1 MNKAFKVLWNHLR
14 GSYVVASEATASH
27 GKASRAVKTAV
38 AAVAMVAMVG
48 GVQAA
53 DPITNDSFGSQY
65 DSTKFISGGGGDIT
79 IQTNGDT
86 RQLLSAI
93 KNFIENGNS
102 GDTSVKNEALKKL
115 LGALGTANDSA
126 TLVGFAGG
134 QNVVD
139 EGLANIFD
147 TEIDLVVTQINIG
160 EIILDK
166 IATNL
171 SQDPATQEQIK
182 NGLLRVISQLSDT
195 TVSQLMPSPSIGEG
209 DIRITIGGNGS
220 KPLLVGSVGADRLVN
235 IGLGVDNKILS
246 GSAYSAILNRVGNV
260 QIEAESGNFVSFLA
274 GSSAIN
280 INGISGKASVITA
293 PLTGGGASVVL
304 DGSTS
309 VQLTGST
316 TSAAM
321 IAGGSAMALGGNA
334 SSTVTGSSSIV
345 IDTQTKGSGFDGINV
360 GVLGGG
366 LSVATLGGQS
376 SAIVGDAENIATTST
391 SISLEGGVSGLVMG
405 GGMAAAAEI
414 SQIQPIV
421 SGIGGIGD
429 NIGFD
434 EDLLHQG
441 GTAYVESQDVSI
453 NVGSSAS
460 VFGLM
465 GGGTA
470 VAYQVENATKASTAT
485 AVVNDVTITLGEKDA
500 KPVFADVE
508 EKGKYFE
515 ALKGAL
521 SLVQNSVPAGEDVGI
536 KDTLLGVVN
545 GLAGSET
552 QIQGYIDTIAANPGV
567 TVGVLGGGIAASWAR
582 EATGAAVT
590 TPVAKST
597 VNSVTLNVLSGYNV
611 GLVGGGLAMASAP
624 EAKNDGEALV
634 QNNAIAEV
642 TEGVTINLLGG
653 ETIGVMGGGI
663 AAFSGTAEQNNGV
676 GALSDIRGEVA
687 VNVGGEASVDGIV
700 LGGLAIDDTNPT
712 ADGLPTGDPVSKAN
726 VASKVQNATL
736 TAASGAIGYLNFA
749 AFVGKS
755 NESPNIIAHERP
767 DVRDHLDALAYAVE
781 HQRVGIIGGGLAS
794 GIHDDNEAEGIAHVG
809 ETNIILRGD
818 VKVGTEDSN
827 ANVFGGGIAVNGAKA
842 TVKKATIAVAENA
855 EVYGNIYGGGIAQ
868 DGNYA
873 GSPEYYNAS
882 QSVVTEAQIW
892 LSGGE
897 VHGDVYAGGVVGTAE
912 GNVEQSTSTVE
923 KGLVVLENDQV
934 FQGTVIDGSGAEES
948 TLQFQTND
956 YSFKDG
962 QRAQGFDYIVANT
975 RVKNLNYTFVAD
987 GDKQK
992 ELTVTGAPVEFASV
1006 NGFNAVFNVG
1016 ENDSE
1021 GIEKGTAVIH
1031 SLDEFTT
1038 STMNVRAGVLALGE
1052 VDGQTVLDAVATAP
1066 GSAEAM
1072 AYVTGAVDLTS
1083 NSLIVGN
1090 VADQLNPGL
1099 AVGSNGMLV
1108 ADAAGSTNVSGTT
1121 NFADGSSIHF
1131 VNVADGQTVTIG
1143 SEGQEATVGTTVDN
1157 VLYTVTQTGNSYTFV
1172 QRTSEQLDEV
1182 GLGDVDTSF
1191 LEGLDGQDNPGADYI
1206 YGFLDESASGVTN
1219 GNRGQQLKAAM
1230 NLASAAGVQTMA
1242 IDGTMMGIEAANK
1255 RASIINNFVDGGKL
1269 FAELTGK
1276 HSEMGGGSGFGEIE
1290 SDLGGLVVGGEYT
1303 ANDWTFG
1310 ALANLGTGSVD
1321 GKGDN
1326 SGVENDVDY
1335 YGIQAYAGKRFGQFN
1350 LVGQV
1355 GYLMS
1360 ENDISHSTIGSNT
1373 ADVDADVWTI
1383 GLRGEMRFELSDTA
1397 RMVPY
1402 VGINYLRISTDG
1414 YTTSQGVKV
1423 DDVDQDLWT
1432 TPVGVKFAGD
1442 FESNSGWVLSPSLDV
1457 AYIPAFGDTD
1467 VDAKTDVGVVGHTSM
1482 DVWSDSVG
1490 RAKLGISAQK
1500 DNLGIGLEIGG
1511 AAGADDFTEYFGQ
1524 VRVDY
1529 RF

>member
-1 MNKAFKVLWNHLR
+1 MA
-14 GSYVVASEATASH
+14 
-27 GKASRAVKTAV
+27 
-38 AAVAMVAMVG
+38 
-48 GVQAA
+48 
-53 DPITNDSFGSQY
+53 
-65 DSTKFISGGGGDIT
+65 
-79 IQTNGDT
+79 
-86 RQLLSAI
+86 
-93 KNFIENGNS
+93 
-102 GDTSVKNEALKKL
+102 
-115 LGALGTANDSA
+115 
-126 TLVGFAGG
+126 
-134 QNVVD
+134 
-139 EGLANIFD
+139 
-147 TEIDLVVTQINIG
+147 
-160 EIILDK
+160 
-166 IATNL
+166 
-171 SQDPATQEQIK
+171 
-182 NGLLRVISQLSDT
+182 
-195 TVSQLMPSPSIGEG
+195 
-209 DIRITIGGNGS
+209 IGGH
-220 KPLLVGSVGADRLVN
+220 
-235 IGLGVDNKILS
+235 
-246 GSAYSAILNRVGNV
+246 
-260 QIEAESGNFVSFLA
+260 
-274 GSSAIN
+274 
-280 INGISGKASVITA
+280 
-293 PLTGGGASVVL
+293 
-304 DGSTS
+304 
-309 VQLTGST
+309 
-316 TSAAM
+316 
-321 IAGGSAMALGGNA
+321 A
-334 SSTVTGSSSIV
+334 SSTVTGSSNIV
-345 IDTQTKGSGFDGINV
+345 IDTQTKGLGFDGINV

-366 LSVATLGGQS
+366 LSVATLGGES
-376 SAIVGDAENIATTST
+376 SAIVGDSENIATTST

-434 EDLLHQG
+434 ENLLHQG

-611 GLVGGGLAMASAP
+611 GIAGGGLAMASAP
-624 EAKNDGEALV
+624 EATNDKSEGSVV
-634 QNNAIAEV
+634 QNTAVTQV

-653 ETIGVMGGGI
+653 ETIGVLGGGI
-663 AAFSGTAEQNNGV
+663 AVFSGTAEQNKGI
-676 GALSDIRGEVA
+676 GAKSDIKSVA

-700 LGGLAIDDTNPT
+700 LGGFAIDDTNPT
-712 ADGLPTGDPVSKAN
+712 ADGKPDGAPVSTINAT
-726 VASKVQNATL
+726 SKVETATL
-736 TAASGAIGYLNFA
+736 TATSGKVGYLNLP
-749 AFVGKS
+749 AFVGVS
-755 NESPNIIAHERP
+755 NTSPNHSDRERP
-767 DVRDHLDALAYAVE
+767 NVRDHLDALAYAVE
-781 HQRVGIIGGGLAS
+781 HQGVGIIGGGLAS
-794 GIHDDNEAEGIAHVG
+794 GIHDDGEEQGIAHVG
-809 ETNIILRGD
+809 TSNINLGGD
-818 VKVGTEDSN
+818 VQVGTEEIR
-827 ANVFGGGIAVNGAKA
+827 ANVFGGGIAANGAKA
-842 TVKKATIAVAENA
+842 TVKTATISVSGNA
-855 EVYGNIYGGGIAQ
+855 KVYGNIYGGGIAQ

-873 GSPEYYNAS
+873 GNPEYYNAS

-897 VHGDVYAGGVVGTAE
+897 VYGDIYAGGVVSTDGQNAE
-912 GNVEQSTSTVE
+912 KSTSTVE
-923 KGLVVLENDQV
+923 KGLIVLENDQV
-934 FQGTVIDGSGAEES
+934 FQGEMIDGSGAEES
-948 TLQFQTND
+948 TLLFQTND
-956 YSFKDG
+956 YTFQDE
-962 QRAQGFDYIVANT
+962 QTVQGFDYIVANT
-975 RVKNLNYTFVAD
+975 SVKNLDYTFVAD

-1143 SEGQEATVGTTVDN
+1143 SEGQEAAVGTTVDN
-1157 VLYTVTQTGNSYTFV
+1157 VLYTVSQNGNTYTIG
-1172 QRTSEQLDEV
+1172 QRTAEQLDEV
-1182 GLGDVDTSF
+1182 GLGGIDLQF

-1206 YGFLDESASGVTN
+1206 SGFLDEAASGVTN
-1219 GNRGQQLKAAM
+1219 SNRGQQIKAAM
-1230 NLASAAGVQTMA
+1230 NLATAAGVQTMA

-1303 ANDWTFG
+1303 TNDWTFG

-1326 SGVENDVDY
+1326 ANVENDVDY

-1373 ADVDADVWTI
+1373 ADVDADVWTV

-1402 VGINYLRISTDG
+1402 VGINYLRVSTDG
-1414 YTTSQGVKV
+1414 YTSSQGVKV
-1423 DDVDQDLWT
+1423 DDIDQNLWT

-1442 FESNSGWVLSPSLDV
+1442 FASASGWVWSPSVDV

-1467 VDAKTDVGVVGHTSM
+1467 VDATTDVGVVGRTSM

-1500 DNLGIGLEIGG
+1500 DNLGIGLELGG

>member
-27 GKASRAVKTAV
+27 GRASKTVKTAV
-38 AAVAMVAMVG
+38 AVAAMAAMVG
-48 GVQAA
+48 GAQAA
-53 DPITNDSFGSQY
+53 ATINNDSFGSQY

-79 IQTNGDT
+79 IQTNGDA

-93 KNFIENGNS
+93 KNFIES
-102 GDTSVKNEALKKL
+102 SDAEDPSVKNEALKNL
-115 LGALGTANDSA
+115 LGALGTANNSA
-126 TLVGFAGG
+126 TLIGFAGG
-134 QNVVD
+134 NNVVD
-139 EGLANIFD
+139 SGLGGIFNGLI
-147 TEIDLVVTQINIG
+147 TGSV
-160 EIILDK
+160 ILDK
-166 IATNL
+166 VADKLTKDEATK
-171 SQDPATQEQIK
+171 QQIK
-182 NGLLRVISQLSDT
+182 DGLKRVFNQLGET
-195 TVSQLMPSPSIGEG
+195 TVSQGAPTISRDENIAISIGG
-209 DIRITIGGNGS
+209 DGS
-220 KPLLVGSVGADRLVN
+220 KPLLVGSVGADRLIN
-235 IGLGVDNKILS
+235 TGMGSGLGLALGQSSNFAANVT
-246 GSAYSAILNRVGNV
+246 RVGSV
-260 QIEAESGNFVSFLA
+260 EVTSESGNLISFIA

-280 INGISGKASVITA
+280 VNGISGKASSITA

-309 VQLTGST
+309 IKLTDTT

-321 IAGGSAMALGGNA
+321 IAGGSAMAIGGHA
-334 SSTVTGSSSIV
+334 SSTVTGSSNIV
-345 IDTQTKGSGFDGINV
+345 IDTQTKGLGFDGINV

-366 LSVATLGGQS
+366 LSVATLGGES
-376 SAIVGDAENIATTST
+376 SAIVGDSENREKTST
-391 SISLEGGVSGLVMG
+391 SIALEGGISGLVMG
-405 GGMAAAAEI
+405 GGLAAAAEI
-414 SQIQPIV
+414 SQIQPIILENKE
-421 SGIGGIGD
+421 IGN

-441 GTAYVESQDVSI
+441 GTAYVESQDISI
-453 NVGSSAS
+453 NVGSGAS

-470 VAYQVENATKASTAT
+470 VAYQVESATKASTAE
-485 AVVNDVTITLGEKDA
+485 AVVNDVSITIGEPDEE
-500 KPVFADVE
+500 PVFANGD
-508 EKGKYFE
+508 EKRAYFD
-515 ALKGAL
+515 AVKGAL
-521 SLVQNSVPAGEDVGI
+521 SLVQNSVPAGENI
-536 KDTLLGVVN
+536 ELKDTLIGVVS
-545 GLAGSET
+545 GLAGSEE
-552 QIQGYIDTIAANPGV
+552 QIKDYIDTIASKPGV

-582 EATGAAVT
+582 EDAGAAQT
-590 TPVAKST
+590 TPVAQST

-611 GLVGGGLAMASAP
+611 GIAGGGLAMASAP
-624 EAKNDGEALV
+624 EATNDKSEGSVV
-634 QNNAIAEV
+634 QNTAVTQV

-653 ETIGVMGGGI
+653 ETIGVLGGGI
-663 AAFSGTAEQNNGV
+663 AVFSGTAEQNKGI
-676 GALSDIRGEVA
+676 GAKSDIKSVA

-700 LGGLAIDDTNPT
+700 LGGFAIDDTNPT
-712 ADGLPTGDPVSKAN
+712 ADGKPDGAPVSTINAT
-726 VASKVQNATL
+726 SKVETATL
-736 TAASGAIGYLNFA
+736 TATSGKVGYLNLP
-749 AFVGKS
+749 AFVGVS
-755 NESPNIIAHERP
+755 NTSPNHSDRERP
-767 DVRDHLDALAYAVE
+767 NVRDHLDALAYAVE
-781 HQRVGIIGGGLAS
+781 HQGVGIIGGGLAS
-794 GIHDDNEAEGIAHVG
+794 GIHDDGEEQGIAHVG
-809 ETNIILRGD
+809 TSNINLGGD
-818 VKVGTEDSN
+818 VQVGTEEIR
-827 ANVFGGGIAVNGAKA
+827 ANVFGGGIAANGAKA
-842 TVKKATIAVAENA
+842 TVKTATISVSGNA
-855 EVYGNIYGGGIAQ
+855 KVYGNIYGGGIAQ

-873 GSPEYYNAS
+873 GNPEYYNAS

-897 VHGDVYAGGVVGTAE
+897 VYGDIYAGGVVSTDGQNAE
-912 GNVEQSTSTVE
+912 KSTSTVE
-923 KGLVVLENDQV
+923 KGLIVLENDQV
-934 FQGTVIDGSGAEES
+934 FQGEMIDGSGAEES
-948 TLQFQTND
+948 TLLFQTND
-956 YSFKDG
+956 YTFQDE
-962 QRAQGFDYIVANT
+962 QTVQGFDYIVANT
-975 RVKNLNYTFVAD
+975 SVKNLDYTFVAD

-992 ELTVTGAPVEFASV
+992 ELTVTGSGSVEFATV
-1006 NGFNAVFNVG
+1006 IGENAVFNVG

-1021 GIEKGTAVIH
+1021 GMERGIAIIQTNNLK
-1031 SLDEFTT
+1031 T
-1038 STMNVRAGVLALGE
+1038 SKMNVRAGVLALGN

-1066 GSAEAM
+1066 ASADAM
-1072 AYVTGAVDLTS
+1072 AYVTGTVDLTV
-1083 NSLIVGN
+1083 NSLVVGE
-1090 VADQLNPGL
+1090 VADQLGAGL

-1108 ADAAGSTNVSGTT
+1108 ADAAGSTVVSGTT
-1121 NFADGSSIHF
+1121 SFVDGSSIHF

-1143 SEGQEATVGTTVDN
+1143 SEGQEAAVGTTVDN
-1157 VLYTVTQTGNSYTFV
+1157 VLYTVSQNGNTYTIG
-1172 QRTSEQLDEV
+1172 QRTAEQLDEV
-1182 GLGDVDTSF
+1182 GLGGIDLQF

-1206 YGFLDESASGVTN
+1206 SGFLDEAASGVTN
-1219 GNRGQQLKAAM
+1219 SNRGQQIKAAM
-1230 NLASAAGVQTMA
+1230 NLATAAGVQTMA

-1303 ANDWTFG
+1303 TNDWTFG

-1326 SGVENDVDY
+1326 ANVENDVDY
-1335 YGIQAYAGKRFGQFN
+1335 YGIQAYAGKRLGQFN

-1373 ADVDADVWTI
+1373 ADVDADVWTV

-1402 VGINYLRISTDG
+1402 VGINYLRVSTDG
-1414 YTTSQGVKV
+1414 YTSSQGVKV
-1423 DDVDQDLWT
+1423 DDIDQNLWT

-1442 FESNSGWVLSPSLDV
+1442 FASASGWVWSPSVDV

-1467 VDAKTDVGVVGHTSM
+1467 VDATTDVGVVGRTSM

-1500 DNLGIGLEIGG
+1500 DNLGIGLELGG

>member
-27 GKASRAVKTAV
+27 GRASKTVKTAV
-38 AAVAMVAMVG
+38 AVAAMAAMVG
-48 GVQAA
+48 GAQAA
-53 DPITNDSFGSQY
+53 ATINNDSFGSQY

-79 IQTNGDT
+79 IQTNGDA

-93 KNFIENGNS
+93 KNFIES
-102 GDTSVKNEALKKL
+102 SDAEDPSVKNEALKNL

-280 INGISGKASVITA
+280 INGISGKASGITA

-634 QNNAIAEV
+634 QNTAVTQV

-653 ETIGVMGGGI
+653 ETIGVLGGGI
-663 AAFSGTAEQNNGV
+663 AVFSGTAEQNKGI
-676 GALSDIRGEVA
+676 GAKSDIKSVA

-700 LGGLAIDDTNPT
+700 LGGFAIDDTNPT
-712 ADGLPTGDPVSKAN
+712 ADGKPDGAPVSTINAT
-726 VASKVQNATL
+726 SKVETATL
-736 TAASGAIGYLNFA
+736 TATSGKVGYLNLP
-749 AFVGKS
+749 AFVGVS
-755 NESPNIIAHERP
+755 NTSPNHSDRERP
-767 DVRDHLDALAYAVE
+767 NVRDHLDALAYAVE
-781 HQRVGIIGGGLAS
+781 HQGVGIIGGGLAS
-794 GIHDDNEAEGIAHVG
+794 GIHDDGEEQGIAHVG
-809 ETNIILRGD
+809 TSNINLGGD
-818 VKVGTEDSN
+818 VQVGTEEIR
-827 ANVFGGGIAVNGAKA
+827 ANVFGGGIAANGAKA
-842 TVKKATIAVAENA
+842 TVKTATISVSGNA
-855 EVYGNIYGGGIAQ
+855 KVYGNIYGGGIAQ

-873 GSPEYYNAS
+873 GNPEYYNAS

-897 VHGDVYAGGVVGTAE
+897 VYGDIYAGGVVSTDGQNAE
-912 GNVEQSTSTVE
+912 KSTSTVE
-923 KGLVVLENDQV
+923 KGLIVLENDQV
-934 FQGTVIDGSGAEES
+934 FQGEMIDGSGAEES
-948 TLQFQTND
+948 TLLFQTND
-956 YSFKDG
+956 YTFQDE
-962 QRAQGFDYIVANT
+962 QTVQGFDYIVANT
-975 RVKNLNYTFVAD
+975 SVKNLDYTFVAD

-992 ELTVTGAPVEFASV
+992 ELTVTGSGSVEFATV
-1006 NGFNAVFNVG
+1006 IGENAVFNVG

-1021 GIEKGTAVIH
+1021 GMERGIAIIQTNNLK
-1031 SLDEFTT
+1031 T
-1038 STMNVRAGVLALGE
+1038 SKMNVRAGVLALGN

-1066 GSAEAM
+1066 ASADAM
-1072 AYVTGAVDLTS
+1072 AYVTGTVDLTV
-1083 NSLIVGN
+1083 NSLVVGE
-1090 VADQLNPGL
+1090 VADQLGAGL

-1108 ADAAGSTNVSGTT
+1108 ADAAGSTVVSGTT
-1121 NFADGSSIHF
+1121 SFVDGSSIHF

-1143 SEGQEATVGTTVDN
+1143 SGGQEAAVGTTVDN
-1157 VLYTVTQTGNSYTFV
+1157 VLYTVSQNGNTYTIG
-1172 QRTSEQLDEV
+1172 QRTAEQLDEV
-1182 GLGDVDTSF
+1182 GLGGIDLQF

-1206 YGFLDESASGVTN
+1206 SGFLDEAASGVTN
-1219 GNRGQQLKAAM
+1219 SNRGQQIKAAM
-1230 NLASAAGVQTMA
+1230 NLATAAGVQTMA

-1303 ANDWTFG
+1303 TNDWTFG

-1326 SGVENDVDY
+1326 ANVENDVDY

-1373 ADVDADVWTI
+1373 ADVDADVWTV

-1402 VGINYLRISTDG
+1402 VGVNYLRVSTDG
-1414 YTTSQGVKV
+1414 YTSSQGVKV
-1423 DDVDQDLWT
+1423 DDIDQNLWT

-1442 FESNSGWVLSPSLDV
+1442 FASASGWVWSPSVDV

-1467 VDAKTDVGVVGHTSM
+1467 VDATTDVGVVGRTSM

-1500 DNLGIGLEIGG
+1500 DNLGIGLEVGG